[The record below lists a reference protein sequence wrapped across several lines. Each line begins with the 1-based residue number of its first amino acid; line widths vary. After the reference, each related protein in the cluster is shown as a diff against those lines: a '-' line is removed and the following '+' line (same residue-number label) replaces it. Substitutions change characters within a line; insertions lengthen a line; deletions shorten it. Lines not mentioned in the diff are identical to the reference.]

1 MGISGIG
8 RFSRPCEEHGVG
20 GGCQLCDVGLQA
32 RVDEIE
38 VGSESRRTLSSLIN
52 ELVVEGHL

>member
-1 MGISGIG
+1 MSVSGIG
-8 RFSRPCEEHGVG
+8 HFSRPCGEHGVG

-38 VGSESRRTLSSLIN
+38 VGSEPRRTLSSLIN
-52 ELVVEGHL
+52 ELVAEGHL